1 MKGKS
6 FLVAWLVLGVP
17 AIALS
22 QMTIVFV
29 DGTKMEI
36 QSYEVKG
43 GIVLLKTKEGKLQ
56 SVPASYVNLP
66 ATEQSNRGGKPATP
80 AAPAPRPA
88 PRPSTPKPPE
98 PEIPTESIEPEP
110 PLPPPAPAP
119 PPPPPATPRPA
130 DLAPSPPPVWSND
143 ELQVSLVVPSSSW
156 KLEDLPPSY
165 DVAVGLEN
173 ESAEARATLALIRG
187 KLRNQK
193 EFGAVV
199 KNVETSIS
207 QTPGYRSV
215 VNTGLVLEPY
225 TAHEFRFLKT
235 SGAGTIYNRLVV
247 VYSRD
252 LAYVLSLT
260 CPEARQD
267 ENEADFEALVR
278 GLVIKKSRKDL
289 TL

>member
-1 MKGKS
+1 
-6 FLVAWLVLGVP
+6 
-17 AIALS
+17 
-22 QMTIVFV
+22 
-29 DGTKMEI
+29 
-36 QSYEVKG
+36 
-43 GIVLLKTKEGKLQ
+43 
-56 SVPASYVNLP
+56 VPASYVNL
-66 ATEQSNRGGKPATP
+66 AETEQLNRGGKSV
-80 AAPAPRPA
+80 APAPPASRPA
-88 PRPSTPKPPE
+88 PRPSTSKPPE
-98 PEIPTESIEPEP
+98 PEIPTESIEEELPV
-110 PLPPPAPAP
+110 PPPAPTPPAP
-119 PPPPPATPRPA
+119 PPAPPPRPA

-143 ELQVSLVVPSSSW
+143 ELQVSLVVPSGAW

-173 ESAEARATLALIRG
+173 ESAGARATLALIRG

-199 KNVETSIS
+199 RNVESSIS
-207 QTPGYRSV
+207 QAPGYRSV
-215 VNTGLVLEPY
+215 VNTGLVLDPY
-225 TAHEFRFLKT
+225 TAHEFRFLKS
-235 SGAGTIYNRLVV
+235 SGTGMVYNRLVV